1 MSSLLKALKQ
11 QQSPLVNRGSQLDP
25 QLIDTNG
32 PTSKPWLTALVAV
45 LAITTATLII
55 VLVFTKPWVTEQ
67 QRPEKSENPQD
78 YSLGEPQRVAGIE
91 WEATP
96 EPEQS
101 EPEPEPTVVNQQ
113 PQQRDTSSRQPLD
126 LNSVSEDLLAKFEQ
140 AVKESSSSGG
150 ESQRSSVMPALAD
163 LESEFRGQVPEFSYD
178 GHMFVSNRA
187 DRWIEFNTQR
197 LYVGDNFQ
205 GLTVERIEP
214 QQVVLSLQGKAF
226 TVEALEDWRNEP

>member
-25 QLIDTNG
+25 QLIDTNVNN
-32 PTSKPWLTALVAV
+32 SRSWLTALVVV
-45 LAITTATLII
+45 LATATVALVI
-55 VLVFTKPWVTEQ
+55 VLALLQPWAGEQPSVGQSEQPQNYALGSSTK
-67 QRPEKSENPQD
+67 
-78 YSLGEPQRVAGIE
+78 VADVE
-91 WEATP
+91 WEAAP
-96 EPEQS
+96 EPSQTD
-101 EPEPEPTVVNQQ
+101 PEPEPTVVNQQ
-113 PQQRDTSSRQPLD
+113 PQQRDTPSREPLD

-140 AVKESSSSGG
+140 AVKESSSAES

-163 LESEFRGQVPEFSYD
+163 LDGEFRRQVPQFSYD

-187 DRWIEFNTQR
+187 DRWIELDTQR
-197 LYVGDNFQ
+197 LYIGDNFQ

-226 TVEALEDWRNEP
+226 TVEALEDWQNEP